1 MTRFSSLSLH
11 KYWDWHSSYVVIII
25 ILKLHFIYD
34 HVPLFVLVLLL
45 HLLLFC
51 TGSVCQW
58 PILIIFSHTGLWL
71 HALFYDIS
79 LFFVLTFL
87 FIFCLFLVFLVPSP
101 KLTQMLFSAD
111 SQFTGSWVKWIV
123 LRLSEGTQGRIR
135 DHSVEWHCEHEL
147 HPPAYHLWPCLS
159 ACFLIWKLK
168 LEMYLPHR
176 AIV

>member
-1 MTRFSSLSLH
+1 MIMFP
-11 KYWDWHSSYVVIII
+11 
-25 ILKLHFIYD
+25 F
-34 HVPLFVLVLLL
+34 LF
-45 HLLLFC
+45 
-51 TGSVCQW
+51 
-58 PILIIFSHTGLWL
+58 
-71 HALFYDIS
+71 LFYFCIFCFLHWIS
-79 LFFVLTFL
+79 LPVAYLNNLFTYRLVIACSFLWYFSVFVLTFL